1 MATLYVTEQGARIEK
16 EYRRLLVSKHDE
28 ALLAVPLGRLS
39 EVVLVGRVG
48 ATTPALLML
57 LDAGIPLSFVT
68 RTGKLRGR
76 LTPPSPKNLPL
87 RHAQYDRAR
96 DPDFC
101 LAVGRAIVDGKLR
114 NSRTLAY
121 RIRRSRFRA
130 RGEPLGPAQ
139 DRRGRTIAVGWPE
152 RIEEAIQAV
161 AQAEDMDTLRGIEG
175 AAAKAY
181 FHVFRGAL
189 RPEMTFEK
197 RTRRPPRDPANSL
210 LSLGYTLLTQNLM
223 TACEVVGLDPYDG
236 FFHADKYG
244 RPALA
249 LDLVEE
255 FRGPVVDSVVQL
267 VINKRMIGP
276 DDFEAGREG
285 GIYLSDQGLRKFLR
299 QYTRRLNTEILHS
312 YYDRRL
318 SYQKVFEVQ
327 ARLLAK
333 TIQGELDKYRP
344 FRVR

>member
-16 EYRRLLVSKHDE
+16 EYRRLLVTKHDDV
-28 ALLAVPLGRLS
+28 LLAVPLGRVS
-39 EVVLVGRVG
+39 EVVLVGGVG

-114 NSRTLAY
+114 NSRALAY
-121 RIRRSRFRA
+121 RIRRSR
-130 RGEPLGPAQ
+130 PQ
-139 DRRGRTIAVGWPE
+139 IAAAWLE
-152 RIEEAIQAV
+152 RIERAVARV
-161 AQAEDMDTLRGIEG
+161 AQADDLDTLRGIEG

-181 FHVFRGAL
+181 FQVLRGAL

-276 DDFEAGREG
+276 QDFTERQG
-285 GIYLSDQGLRKFLR
+285 GGVYLSDRGLRKFLR
-299 QYTRRLNTEILHS
+299 QYTRRLNTAILHPR
-312 YYDRRL
+312 YGRRL
-318 SYQKVFEVQ
+318 TYQRIFEVQ

>member
-1 MATLYVTEQGARIEK
+1 MATLYVTESGARIEK
-16 EYRRLLVSKHDE
+16 EYRRLLVTKQDDV
-28 ALLAVPLGRLS
+28 LLAVPLGRLS
-39 EVVLVGRVG
+39 EVVLVGRAG

-57 LDAGIPLSFVT
+57 LDEGIPLSFVT
-68 RTGKLRGR
+68 RSGKLRGR
-76 LTPPSPKNLPL
+76 LTPPSPKNLDL
-87 RHAQYDRAR
+87 RHAQYDHAR

-114 NSRTLAY
+114 NSRALAY
-121 RIRRSRFRA
+121 RIRRSRPRIA
-130 RGEPLGPAQ
+130 AQ
-139 DRRGRTIAVGWPE
+139 WLK
-152 RIEEAIQAV
+152 RIEQAV
-161 AQAEDMDTLRGIEG
+161 AAAAQADDMDTLRGIEG

-181 FHVFRGAL
+181 FQVFRSAL

-197 RTRRPPRDPANSL
+197 RTRRPPRDPANAL
-210 LSLGYTLLTQNLM
+210 LSFGYTLLTQNLI

-236 FFHADKYG
+236 FFHADKYS

-267 VINKRMIGP
+267 VINKRVLAPG
-276 DDFEAGREG
+276 DFEPGPEG
-285 GIYLSDQGLRKFLR
+285 GIYLSHRGLRKFLR
-299 QYTRRLNTEILHS
+299 QYTQRLNTEILHP
-312 YYDRRL
+312 YYHRRL
-318 SYQKVFEVQ
+318 TYQRIFEVQ

-333 TIQGELDKYRP
+333 TIQGELDKYPP

>member
-1 MATLYVTEQGARIEK
+1 MATLYVTEPGARIEQ
-16 EYRRLLVSKHDE
+16 EYRRLLVTKHDDV
-28 ALLAVPLGRLS
+28 LLAVPLGRVS
-39 EVVLVGRVG
+39 EVVLVGWAG

-57 LDAGIPLSFVT
+57 LDEGIPLSFVT
-68 RTGKLRGR
+68 RSGKLRGR

-96 DPDFC
+96 DPEFC
-101 LAVGRAIVDGKLR
+101 LGVSRAIVDGKLR
-114 NSRTLAY
+114 NSRALAY
-121 RIRRSRFRA
+121 RMRRSRPQIAA
-130 RGEPLGPAQ
+130 RWLA
-139 DRRGRTIAVGWPE
+139 
-152 RIEEAIQAV
+152 RIEEAVEAV
-161 AQAEDMDTLRGIEG
+161 AQADDLDTLRGMEG

-181 FHVFRGAL
+181 FHVLRSAL

-197 RTRRPPRDPANSL
+197 RTRRPPRDPANAL

-267 VINKRMIGP
+267 VINKRVVGP

-285 GIYLSDQGLRKFLR
+285 GIYLSSRALRKFLR
-299 QYTRRLNTEILHS
+299 QYTHRLNTGIRHP

-318 SYQKVFEVQ
+318 TYQRVFEVQ

>member
-1 MATLYVTEQGARIEK
+1 V
-16 EYRRLLVSKHDE
+16 
-28 ALLAVPLGRLS
+28 S

-57 LDAGIPLSFVT
+57 LDASIPLSFVT
-68 RTGKLRGR
+68 RTGRLRGR

-87 RHAQYDRAR
+87 RHAQYERAR

-114 NSRTLAY
+114 NSRALAY
-121 RIRRSRFRA
+121 RMRRSRSQA
-130 RGEPLGPAQ
+130 CGEQ
-139 DRRGRTIAVGWPE
+139 RRTAAVAWLA
-152 RIEEAIQAV
+152 RIERAVEAV
-161 AQAEDMDTLRGIEG
+161 AQADDLDTLRGIEG

-181 FHVFRGAL
+181 FQVLRGAL
-189 RPEMTFEK
+189 RPEMTFAK
-197 RTRRPPRDPANSL
+197 RTRRPPRDPANAL

-255 FRGPVVDSVVQL
+255 FRAPVVDSVVQL
-267 VINKRMIGP
+267 AINKRIVGP
-276 DDFEAGREG
+276 RDFTARRGG
-285 GIYLSDQGLRKFLR
+285 GIYLSDRGLRKFLR
-299 QYTRRLNTEILHS
+299 QYTHRLNTAILHPR
-312 YYDRRL
+312 YGRRL
-318 SYQKVFEVQ
+318 TYQRIFEVQ

-333 TIQGELDKYRP
+333 TIQGELDKYHP

>member
-1 MATLYVTEQGARIEK
+1 MATMYVTEQGARIEK
-16 EYRRLLVSKHDE
+16 EYRRLLVTKHDE
-28 ALLAVPLGRLS
+28 VLLAVPLGRVS
-39 EVVLVGRVG
+39 EVVLVGWVG

-57 LDAGIPLSFVT
+57 LDAGVPLSFVT

-96 DPDFC
+96 DPVFC

-114 NSRTLAY
+114 NSRALAY
-121 RIRRSRFRA
+121 RIRRSR
-130 RGEPLGPAQ
+130 PQ
-139 DRRGRTIAVGWPE
+139 IAAAWLE
-152 RIEEAIQAV
+152 RIERAVAAV
-161 AQAEDMDTLRGIEG
+161 AQADDLDTLRGIEG
-175 AAAKAY
+175 AAAKTY
-181 FHVFRGAL
+181 FQVLRGAL

-197 RTRRPPRDPANSL
+197 RTRRPPRDAANAL

-276 DDFEAGREG
+276 EDFTGRPGG
-285 GIYLSDQGLRKFLR
+285 GIYLSDRGLHKFLR
-299 QYTRRLNTEILHS
+299 QYTHRLNTAILHPR
-312 YYDRRL
+312 YGRRL
-318 SYQKVFEVQ
+318 TYQRIFEVQ

-333 TIQGELDKYRP
+333 TIQRELDTYPP

>member
-1 MATLYVTEQGARIEK
+1 MATLYVTEPGARIEK
-16 EYRRLLVSKHDE
+16 EYRRLLVTKDDDT
-28 ALLAVPLGRLS
+28 LLAVPLGRVS
-39 EVVLVGRVG
+39 EVVLVGTVG

-57 LDAGIPLSFVT
+57 LDEGIPLSFVT
-68 RTGKLRGR
+68 RTGQLRGR
-76 LTPPSPKNLPL
+76 LAPPSPKNLPL

-96 DPDFC
+96 DPAFC

-114 NSRTLAY
+114 NSRALAY
-121 RIRRSRFRA
+121 RMRRA
-130 RGEPLGPAQ
+130 RPQ
-139 DRRGRTIAVGWPE
+139 IAAEWLE
-152 RIEEAIQAV
+152 RIERAVEAV
-161 AQAEDMDTLRGIEG
+161 AQAGDLDTLRGVEG
-175 AAAKAY
+175 SAAKAY
-181 FHVFRGAL
+181 FEVLRQAL

-197 RTRRPPRDPANSL
+197 RTRRPPRDPVNAL
-210 LSLGYTLLTQNLM
+210 LSLGYTLLTQNLI

-267 VINKRMIGP
+267 VVNKRVVGP
-276 DDFEAGREG
+276 GDFEEGREG
-285 GIYLSDQGLRKFLR
+285 GIYLSNRGLRKFLE
-299 QYTRRLNTEILHS
+299 QYTHRLNTEIVHP
-312 YYDRRL
+312 YHERRL
-318 SYQKVFEVQ
+318 TYQRVFEVQ

-333 TIQGELDKYRP
+333 TIQGELDRYVP

>member
-1 MATLYVTEQGARIEK
+1 MATLYVTEPGARIEK
-16 EYRRLLVSKHDE
+16 EYRRLLITKDDDV
-28 ALLAVPLGRLS
+28 LLAVPLGRVS
-39 EVVLVGRVG
+39 EVVLVGQVG

-68 RTGKLRGR
+68 RTGQLRGR
-76 LTPPSPKNLPL
+76 LAPPSPKNLPL

-101 LAVGRAIVDGKLR
+101 LAIGKAIVDGKLR
-114 NSRTLAY
+114 NSRALAY
-121 RIRRSRFRA
+121 RIRRSR
-130 RGEPLGPAQ
+130 PQ
-139 DRRGRTIAVGWPE
+139 IATDLLA
-152 RIEEAIQAV
+152 RIEQAIGAV
-161 AQAEDMDTLRGIEG
+161 AQASDMDTLRGIEG
-175 AAAKAY
+175 SAAKAY
-181 FHVFRGAL
+181 FEVLREAL
-189 RPEMTFEK
+189 RPELTFEK
-197 RTRRPPRDPANSL
+197 RTRRPPRDPANAL
-210 LSLGYTLLTQNLM
+210 LGLGYTLLTQNLI

-267 VINKRMIGP
+267 VINKRVVGP
-276 DDFEAGREG
+276 DDFEVGQDG
-285 GIYLSDQGLRKFLR
+285 GVYLSDRGLRKFLE
-299 QYTRRLNTEILHS
+299 QYTHRLNTEIVHP

-318 SYQKVFEVQ
+318 TYQRVFEVQ

-333 TIQGELDKYRP
+333 TIQGELDKYPP

>member
-1 MATLYVTEQGARIEK
+1 MATMYVTEQGARLEK
-16 EYRRLLVSKHDE
+16 EYRRLLVAKHDE
-28 ALLAVPLGRLS
+28 VLLAAPLGRVS
-39 EVVLVGRVG
+39 EVVLVGSVG

-68 RTGKLRGR
+68 WAGKLRGR
-76 LTPPSPKNLPL
+76 LTPPIPKNLPL

-96 DPDFC
+96 DPAFC
-101 LAVGRAIVDGKLR
+101 LETARAIVDGKLR

-121 RIRRSRFRA
+121 RIRRSHPQTHGNRNRA
-130 RGEPLGPAQ
+130 DDDEQL
-139 DRRGRTIAVGWPE
+139 E
-152 RIEEAIQAV
+152 RIERAV
-161 AQAEDMDTLRGIEG
+161 RAASRADDLDTLRGIEG
-175 AAAKAY
+175 SAAKAY
-181 FHVFRGAL
+181 FQILRQAL

-197 RTRRPPRDPANSL
+197 RTRRPPRDPANAL
-210 LSLGYTLLTQNLM
+210 LSFGYTLLTQNLM

-267 VINKRMIGP
+267 VINKRIVGP
-276 DDFEAGREG
+276 EDFERKSGV
-285 GIYLSDQGLRKFLR
+285 YLSNRGLRKFLR
-299 QYTRRLNTEILHS
+299 QYTRRLNTEILHP
-312 YYDRRL
+312 YYGRRL
-318 SYQKVFEVQ
+318 TYQRVFEVQ
-327 ARLLAK
+327 ARLMAK
-333 TIQGELDKYRP
+333 TIQGKLDKYPP

>member
-1 MATLYVTEQGARIEK
+1 MATLYVTEPGARIEK
-16 EYRRLLVSKHDE
+16 EYRRLLVAKRDDV
-28 ALLAVPLGRLS
+28 LLAVPLARVS

-57 LDAGIPLSFVT
+57 LDEGIPLSFVT
-68 RTGKLRGR
+68 RSGKLRGR

-101 LAVGRAIVDGKLR
+101 LAVSRAIVDGKLR
-114 NSRTLAY
+114 NSRALAY
-121 RIRRSRFRA
+121 RIRRSCGERRFA
-130 RGEPLGPAQ
+130 
-139 DRRGRTIAVGWPE
+139 DSRTTAADLHQ
-152 RIEEAIQAV
+152 RIERAVAAV
-161 AQAEDMDTLRGIEG
+161 AQADDLDTLRGIEG

-181 FHVFRGAL
+181 FQVLRAGL

-197 RTRRPPRDPANSL
+197 RTRRPPRDPANAL
-210 LSLGYTLLTQNLM
+210 LSFGYTLLTQNLM
-223 TACEVVGLDPYDG
+223 TACEIVGLDPYDG

-255 FRGPVVDSVVQL
+255 FRAIVVDSVVQL
-267 VINKRMIGP
+267 VINKRILRP
-276 DDFEAGREG
+276 DDFEPGPEG
-285 GIYLSDQGLRKFLR
+285 GIYLSHRGLRKFLK
-299 QYTRRLNTEILHS
+299 QYTRRLDTPIIHP
-312 YYDRRL
+312 YYRRRL
-318 SYQKVFEVQ
+318 TYQRIFEVQ

-333 TIQGELDKYRP
+333 TIQGKLDNYPP

>member
-16 EYRRLLVSKHDE
+16 EYRRLLVSKHDQ
-28 ALLAVPLGRLS
+28 ALLAVPLGRVS
-39 EVVLVGRVG
+39 EVVLVGRTG

-76 LTPPSPKNLPL
+76 LTPPRPKNLPL

-96 DPDFC
+96 DPGFC
-101 LAVGRAIVDGKLR
+101 LAVARAIVDGKLR
-114 NSRTLAY
+114 NSRALAY
-121 RIRRSRFRA
+121 RIRRSHPQVAAAWLA
-130 RGEPLGPAQ
+130 RLEQ
-139 DRRGRTIAVGWPE
+139 AVE
-152 RIEEAIQAV
+152 AV
-161 AQAEDMDTLRGIEG
+161 AQADDMDSLRGIEG
-175 AAAKAY
+175 SAAKAY
-181 FHVFRGAL
+181 FAVLRGAL
-189 RPEMTFEK
+189 RPEMTFDK

-249 LDLVEE
+249 LDLEEE
-255 FRGPVVDSVVQL
+255 FRGPVVDSVVRL
-267 VINKRMIGP
+267 VINKRVVGP
-276 DDFEAGREG
+276 DDFEPGPKG
-285 GIYLSDQGLRKFLR
+285 GIYLSDRGLRKFLR
-299 QYTRRLNTEILHS
+299 QYTHRLNTEILHP

-318 SYQKVFEVQ
+318 TYQRVFEVQ
-327 ARLLAK
+327 ARLMAK
-333 TIQGELDKYRP
+333 AIQGQLDKYRP

>member
-1 MATLYVTEQGARIEK
+1 
-16 EYRRLLVSKHDE
+16 
-28 ALLAVPLGRLS
+28 
-39 EVVLVGRVG
+39 
-48 ATTPALLML
+48 
-57 LDAGIPLSFVT
+57 
-68 RTGKLRGR
+68 LRGR
-76 LTPPSPKNLPL
+76 LAPPSPKNLPL

-101 LAVGRAIVDGKLR
+101 LAISKAIVDGKLR
-114 NSRTLAY
+114 NSRALAY
-121 RIRRSRFRA
+121 RIRRSRPQVATDWLACIERA
-130 RGEPLGPAQ
+130 
-139 DRRGRTIAVGWPE
+139 
-152 RIEEAIQAV
+152 IEAV
-161 AQAEDMDTLRGIEG
+161 ACACDMDTLRGVEG
-175 AAAKAY
+175 SAAKAY
-181 FHVFRGAL
+181 FAVFREAL

-197 RTRRPPRDPANSL
+197 RTRRPPRDPANAL
-210 LSLGYTLLTQNLM
+210 LSLGYTLLTQNLI

-267 VINKRMIGP
+267 VINKRVVGP
-276 DDFEAGREG
+276 DDFETRPATEDSRPATGGPRPATGGPRLPTEG
-285 GIYLSDQGLRKFLR
+285 GTYLSDRGLRKFLE
-299 QYTRRLNTEILHS
+299 QYTHRLNTEIVHP

-318 SYQKVFEVQ
+318 TYQRVFEVQ

>member
-1 MATLYVTEQGARIEK
+1 MATMYVTEQGARIEK
-16 EYRRLLVSKHDE
+16 EYRRVLVTKHDE
-28 ALLAVPLGRLS
+28 KLLAAPLGRVS

-68 RTGKLRGR
+68 RSGKLRGR
-76 LTPPSPKNLPL
+76 LTPPSAKNLPL

-96 DPDFC
+96 DPEFC
-101 LAVGRAIVDGKLR
+101 LAVSRAIVDGKLC
-114 NSRTLAY
+114 NSRALAY
-121 RIRRSRFRA
+121 RVRRAHPGIAA
-130 RGEPLGPAQ
+130 RWL
-139 DRRGRTIAVGWPE
+139 E
-152 RIEEAIQAV
+152 RIEQAV
-161 AQAEDMDTLRGIEG
+161 GAVARADDLDTLRGIEG

-181 FHVFRGAL
+181 FQVFREAL

-197 RTRRPPRDPANSL
+197 RTRRPPRDPANGL
-210 LSLGYTLLTQNLM
+210 LSFGYTLLTQNLM
-223 TACEVVGLDPYDG
+223 AACEVVGLDPYDG

-267 VINKRMIGP
+267 VINKRIVGP
-276 DDFEAGREG
+276 EDFSEGRG
-285 GIYLSDQGLRKFLR
+285 GGVYLSDRGLQKFLR
-299 QYTRRLNTEILHS
+299 QYAHRLNTSILHP
-312 YYDRRL
+312 YYGRRL
-318 SYQKVFEVQ
+318 TYQRVFEVQ

-333 TIQGELDKYRP
+333 TVQGELDTYRP

>member
-16 EYRRLLVSKHDE
+16 EYRRVLVTKHDE
-28 ALLAVPLGRLS
+28 ALLAVPLGRVS

-57 LDAGIPLSFVT
+57 LDAGTPLSFVT

-76 LTPPSPKNLPL
+76 LTPPSPKNLAL

-96 DPDFC
+96 DPAFC
-101 LAVGRAIVDGKLR
+101 MAVGKAIVDGKLR
-114 NSRTLAY
+114 NSRALAY
-121 RIRRSRFRA
+121 RIRRSR
-130 RGEPLGPAQ
+130 PQ
-139 DRRGRTIAVGWPE
+139 IATRWLE
-152 RIEEAIQAV
+152 RIERAV
-161 AQAEDMDTLRGIEG
+161 DAAARAGDMDELRGIEG

-181 FHVFRGAL
+181 FEVLRGAL
-189 RPEMTFEK
+189 RPEMTFKK
-197 RTRRPPRDPANSL
+197 RTRRPPRDPANAL

-267 VINKRMIGP
+267 VINKRVIGP
-276 DDFEAGREG
+276 DDFVERRDG
-285 GIYLSDQGLRKFLR
+285 GIYLSNRGLRKFLQ
-299 QYTRRLNTEILHS
+299 QYTRRLNTAIIHPR
-312 YYDRRL
+312 YGRRL
-318 SYQKVFEVQ
+318 TYQRIFEVQ

-333 TIQGELDKYRP
+333 TIQRELDKYPP

>member
-1 MATLYVTEQGARIEK
+1 MATLYVTEPGARIEK
-16 EYRRLLVSKHDE
+16 EYRRLLVTKDDDT
-28 ALLAVPLGRLS
+28 LLAVPLGRVS
-39 EVVLVGRVG
+39 EVVLVGTVG

-57 LDAGIPLSFVT
+57 LDEGIPLSFVT
-68 RTGKLRGR
+68 RTGQLRGR
-76 LTPPSPKNLPL
+76 LAPPSPKNLPL

-96 DPDFC
+96 DPAFC

-114 NSRTLAY
+114 NSRALAY
-121 RIRRSRFRA
+121 RIRRA
-130 RGEPLGPAQ
+130 RPQ
-139 DRRGRTIAVGWPE
+139 IAAEWLE
-152 RIEEAIQAV
+152 RIERAVEAV
-161 AQAEDMDTLRGIEG
+161 AQAGDLDTLRGVEG
-175 AAAKAY
+175 SAAKAY
-181 FHVFRGAL
+181 FEVLRQAL

-197 RTRRPPRDPANSL
+197 RTRRPPRDPVNAL
-210 LSLGYTLLTQNLM
+210 LSLGYTLLTQNLI

-267 VINKRMIGP
+267 VVNKRVVGP
-276 DDFEAGREG
+276 GDFEEGREG
-285 GIYLSDQGLRKFLR
+285 GIYLSNRGLRKFLE
-299 QYTRRLNTEILHS
+299 QYTHRLNTEIVHP
-312 YYDRRL
+312 YHERRL
-318 SYQKVFEVQ
+318 TYQRVFEVQ

-333 TIQGELDKYRP
+333 TIQGELDRYVP

>member
-1 MATLYVTEQGARIEK
+1 MATLYITEQGARIEK
-16 EYRRLLVSKHDE
+16 EYRRLLVTRNDE
-28 ALLAVPLGRLS
+28 VLLATPLARVS
-39 EVVLVGRVG
+39 EVVLVGSVG

-68 RTGKLRGR
+68 RSGKLRGR
-76 LTPPSPKNLPL
+76 LAPPSAKNLPL

-96 DPDFC
+96 DPTFC
-101 LAVGRAIVDGKLR
+101 LEVGRAIVDGKLR
-114 NSRTLAY
+114 NSRALAY
-121 RIRRSRFRA
+121 RMHRA
-130 RGEPLGPAQ
+130 HPKTADEPRQ
-139 DRRGRTIAVGWPE
+139 TIAADWLKH
-152 RIEEAIQAV
+152 IEQAV
-161 AQAEDMDTLRGIEG
+161 TNVARAESLDALRGVEG

-181 FHVFRGAL
+181 FQVLRMTL

-197 RTRRPPRDPANSL
+197 RTRRPPRDPANAL
-210 LSLGYTLLTQNLM
+210 LSLGYTLLTQNLI

-267 VINKRMIGP
+267 VINKRVVGP
-276 DDFEAGREG
+276 KDFTTGREE
-285 GIYLSDQGLRKFLR
+285 GIYLSDRGLRKFLR
-299 QYTRRLNTEILHS
+299 QYTQRLNTEIIHPL
-312 YYDRRL
+312 YGRRL
-318 SYQKVFEVQ
+318 TYQRVFEVQ
-327 ARLLAK
+327 ARLMAK

>member
-1 MATLYVTEQGARIEK
+1 MYVTEQGARIEK
-16 EYRRLLVSKHDE
+16 EYRRVLVTKHDE
-28 ALLAVPLGRLS
+28 KLLAAPLGRVS

-76 LTPPSPKNLPL
+76 LSPPSAKNLPL

-96 DPDFC
+96 DPEFC
-101 LAVGRAIVDGKLR
+101 LAVSRAIVNGKLC
-114 NSRTLAY
+114 NSRALAY
-121 RIRRSRFRA
+121 RIRRA
-130 RGEPLGPAQ
+130 RPG
-139 DRRGRTIAVGWPE
+139 IAARWLE
-152 RIEEAIQAV
+152 RIEQAV
-161 AQAEDMDTLRGIEG
+161 QAVVEADDLDTLRGIEG

-181 FHVFRGAL
+181 FQVLREAL

-197 RTRRPPRDPANSL
+197 RTRRPPRDPANAL
-210 LSLGYTLLTQNLM
+210 LSFGYTLLTQNLM
-223 TACEVVGLDPYDG
+223 AACEVVGLDPYDG

-267 VINKRMIGP
+267 VINKRIVGP
-276 DDFEAGREG
+276 DDFSEGRGG
-285 GIYLSDQGLRKFLR
+285 GIYLSDRGLRKFLR
-299 QYTRRLNTEILHS
+299 QYAHRLNTSILHP

-318 SYQKVFEVQ
+318 TYQRVFEVQ
-327 ARLLAK
+327 ARLLVK
-333 TIQGELDKYRP
+333 TIQGELDTYRP

>member
-1 MATLYVTEQGARIEK
+1 MATLYVTEPGARIEK
-16 EYRRLLVSKHDE
+16 EYRRLLVTKDDDT
-28 ALLAVPLGRLS
+28 LLAVPLGRVS
-39 EVVLVGRVG
+39 EVVLVGTVG

-57 LDAGIPLSFVT
+57 LDEGIPLSFVT
-68 RTGKLRGR
+68 RSGRLRGR
-76 LTPPSPKNLPL
+76 LAPPSPKNLPL

-96 DPDFC
+96 DPAFC

-114 NSRTLAY
+114 NSRALAY
-121 RIRRSRFRA
+121 RIRRA
-130 RGEPLGPAQ
+130 RPQ
-139 DRRGRTIAVGWPE
+139 IAAEWLE
-152 RIEEAIQAV
+152 RIERAVEAV
-161 AQAEDMDTLRGIEG
+161 AQAGDLDTLRGVEG
-175 AAAKAY
+175 SAAKAY
-181 FHVFRGAL
+181 FEVLRQAL

-197 RTRRPPRDPANSL
+197 RTRRPPRDPVNAL
-210 LSLGYTLLTQNLM
+210 LSLGYTLLTQNLI

-267 VINKRMIGP
+267 VINKRVVGP
-276 DDFEAGREG
+276 GDFEEGREG
-285 GIYLSDQGLRKFLR
+285 GIYLSDRGLRKFLE
-299 QYTRRLNTEILHS
+299 QYTHRLNTEIVHP
-312 YYDRRL
+312 YHERRL
-318 SYQKVFEVQ
+318 TYQRVFEVQ

-333 TIQGELDKYRP
+333 TIQGELDRYVP

>member
-16 EYRRLLVSKHDE
+16 EYRRLLVTKHNDV
-28 ALLAVPLGRLS
+28 LLATPLGRVS

-57 LDAGIPLSFVT
+57 LDSGIPLSFVN

-114 NSRTLAY
+114 NSRALAY
-121 RIRRSRFRA
+121 RIRRSR
-130 RGEPLGPAQ
+130 PQ
-139 DRRGRTIAVGWPE
+139 IAAGWLA
-152 RIEEAIQAV
+152 RIEQAVKAV
-161 AQAEDMDTLRGIEG
+161 AQADDLDTLRGIEG
-175 AAAKAY
+175 SAAKAY
-181 FHVFRGAL
+181 FQVLRGAL

-267 VINKRMIGP
+267 VINKRMVGP
-276 DDFEAGREG
+276 DDFEVGQKG
-285 GIYLSDQGLRKFLR
+285 GIYLSDRGLRKFLR
-299 QYTRRLNTEILHS
+299 QYTRRLNTEILHP
-312 YYDRRL
+312 YYGRRL
-318 SYQKVFEVQ
+318 TYQRVFEVQ